1 MSRFARRD
9 LIVNLIMIG
18 FAVFTLLPLVLMLNI
33 SLKTLGQFAT
43 NSIGITYPLH
53 FENYGTALRTLW
65 QPTIN
70 SSFVASATILGT
82 MITASLAAYS
92 FARFRFP
99 ADSVLYYLVIA
110 LLMIPGLLLLVPRY
124 VITAKLHLTESYF
137 GLIIPYISAGQIF
150 NMFVLRSFFASIPQE
165 LLDAARMDGAGE
177 LRIFRQIMIP
187 LSLPILGTLAI
198 LQLLGIWNDFVW
210 PFVVITRTN
219 MRTVTVALRFLNG
232 MFGSEWGVIM
242 AGYAVASLPLILVF
256 ALFTKPFI
264 EGMTSGAIKV

>member
-1 MSRFARRD
+1 MSQRKRRD
-9 LIVNLIMIG
+9 LTINIIMIG
-18 FAVFTLLPLVLMLNI
+18 FAALTLLPLVLMLNI
-33 SLKTLGQFAT
+33 SLKTLAQFAT
-43 NSIGITYPLH
+43 NPIGITYPFH
-53 FENYGTALRTLW
+53 FENYITAARTLW
-65 QPTIN
+65 LPTFN
-70 SSFVASATILGT
+70 SALVASLTIFGT
-82 MITASLAAYS
+82 MVTASLAAYS

-99 ADSVLYYLVIA
+99 GDNLLYYLVLI

-124 VITAKLHLTESYF
+124 VITARLHLTESYF

-177 LRIFRQIMIP
+177 LRIFSKIVIP

-198 LQLLGIWNDFVW
+198 LQLMTIWNDFVW
-210 PFVVITRTN
+210 PFVVITRSE

-242 AGYAVASLPLILVF
+242 AGYAVAALPLILIF

-264 EGMTSGAIKV
+264 EGMTSGAVKI